1 MNSKKT
7 RDALIALEIEADCLP
22 DDEQWNLRGAD
33 LYEANL
39 RGANLYGADLYGAN
53 LREADLREA
62 DLRGADLRGADL
74 RGADL
79 RGANLREADLRGA
92 NLREA
97 DLPYFHKWDIT
108 WNTDNLIKIG
118 CKENTVAGWDEWFAG
133 TETYST
139 ARNTEDFERIE
150 AGYQHAKRMVEIW
163 QKYNPE
169 VKE

>member
-1 MNSKKT
+1 MNRKKT

-22 DDEQWNLRGAD
+22 DDEQWNLRGAN
-33 LYEANL
+33 LYEADL
-39 RGANLYGADLYGAN
+39 HGADLHG
-53 LREADLREA
+53 ADLREA
-62 DLRGADLRGADL
+62 DL
-74 RGADL
+74 
-79 RGANLREADLRGA
+79 
-92 NLREA
+92 
-97 DLPYFHKWDIT
+97 PYIHRWLIA
-108 WNTDNLIKIG
+108 WNTNGLIKIG

-163 QKYNPE
+163 HKYHPE